1 MIKNAFYIKNFPFE
15 HKEIYIEKD
24 RLYLSKT
31 YLMEQLQKK
40 ESTSDNVNDAIFVEP
55 GISQYT
61 LKWE

>member
-15 HKEIYIEKD
+15 DKDIYIEKD

-40 ESTSDNVNDAIFVEP
+40 ESTFDNVNDAIFVEP

>member
-15 HKEIYIEKD
+15 YKEIYIEKD

-61 LKWE
+61 LK

>member
-15 HKEIYIEKD
+15 DKEIYIEKD

-31 YLMEQLQKK
+31 YLMEQFQKN
-40 ESTSDNVNDAIFVEP
+40 ESPSDNVNDAIFVEP

-61 LKWE
+61 LK

>member
-15 HKEIYIEKD
+15 DKEIYIEKD

-40 ESTSDNVNDAIFVEP
+40 ESTLDNVNDAIFVEP